1 MSDLT
6 VFAESLIAT
15 VARAFYDDEAI
26 CLIDVLIRDKFL
38 RDDDMAPRLNMPA
51 KKLRATLTFLENE
64 HLVKS
69 ETVNDLDQGGSQSTK
84 FWYVDYNHAV
94 HTIRL
99 RLHLLR
105 KELEAAESSSRSSS
119 FYLCPGY
126 DQRRCNG
133 RYTEEEAQ
141 QMVDMKTGVF
151 LCQECF
157 LNYQNDPNGPN
168 VDTYTLR
175 LVDNADDLRLAVD
188 NIRRVN
194 VQLSGKM
201 IGGQQL
207 RAGIYDLIQKVRG
220 KGKAPITSNLPSE
233 NFALGRGS
241 KRLAGTGRTA
251 GIKAKK
257 LKDQGVA
264 GTAESA
270 RNILVGG
277 GVGGKR
283 AGFQSDLTFLKNAM
297 GDGVYFC
304 IEKGGSA
311 RANLL
316 SQQHPNPQR
325 KKRKLLDAA
334 ATRIGTTV
342 TPLEKK
348 ENDERERRKQQ
359 QEDDEREKQQ
369 QENGGDNNSDEDNTN
384 GKKKG
389 MDNNG
394 NGANGS
400 NGRKN
405 GLPGTT
411 GMDWLNNNIS
421 REGLDREMEKLRKQD
436 REQEELLMKAV
447 AEEKGEIENQ
457 TKNIVLSDYIDPAL
471 QAPSLWDENTRKV
484 TFQSLYKKEISR
496 QTNILHLPEH
506 NETAGNFSSPPK
518 GSFMAG
524 NVGIADDRSITW
536 EDG

>member
-1 MSDLT
+1 M
-6 VFAESLIAT
+6 
-15 VARAFYDDEAI
+15 
-26 CLIDVLIRDKFL
+26 CLNR
-38 RDDDMAPRLNMPA
+38 
-51 KKLRATLTFLENE
+51 
-64 HLVKS
+64 
-69 ETVNDLDQGGSQSTK
+69 
-84 FWYVDYNHAV
+84 
-94 HTIRL
+94 
-99 RLHLLR
+99 
-105 KELEAAESSSRSSS
+105 
-119 FYLCPGY
+119 
-126 DQRRCNG
+126 
-133 RYTEEEAQ
+133 
-141 QMVDMKTGVF
+141 
-151 LCQECF
+151 
-157 LNYQNDPNGPN
+157 
-168 VDTYTLR
+168 
-175 LVDNADDLRLAVD
+175 
-188 NIRRVN
+188 
-194 VQLSGKM
+194 
-201 IGGQQL
+201 
-207 RAGIYDLIQKVRG
+207 
-220 KGKAPITSNLPSE
+220 
-233 NFALGRGS
+233 
-241 KRLAGTGRTA
+241 TGRTA

-264 GTAESA
+264 GSAESA

-297 GDGVYFC
+297 GDGVHFC

-342 TPLEKK
+342 TLLEKK
-348 ENDERERRKQQ
+348 ENEERERRKQQ
-359 QEDDEREKQQ
+359 LEDDEKEKQ

-384 GKKKG
+384 GQKKG
-389 MDNNG
+389 IDNNG
-394 NGANGS
+394 SGANGS

-457 TKNIVLSDYIDPAL
+457 TKTIVLSDYIDPAL
-471 QAPSLWDENTRKV
+471 QAPSVWDENTRKV

-524 NVGIADDRSITW
+524 NASIADDRSITW